1 MYLQRA
7 ENFLAD
13 RQVGTE
19 LELQGPSLYFTGWRM
34 AQTLPGQVLVAL
46 QPTPWLQ
53 RNYTL

>member
-1 MYLQRA
+1 MQRA
-7 ENFLAD
+7 GNFLAD
-13 RQVGTE
+13 RQVGPG

-46 QPTPWLQ
+46 RPTPWLQ

>member
-1 MYLQRA
+1 MHLQRA

-19 LELQGPSLYFTGWRM
+19 LELQGTSLYFTGWRM